1 MQDQTRIHHLSA
13 TNELLLQVFYECGDQ
28 GDTVSYKSCCEG
40 NPDPRGQELPGH
52 RWETTVAWTKVQELP
67 GQEICPDTGK
77 IQQLHGQKCKSFP
90 VQKSF
95 PDTGE
100 RQQLHGQ
107 KGKSFPGQES
117 FPDTGEINSYTDK
130 SARVFPDKRAART
143 QMRDNSWLDKSTR
156 AYLDKIFTWTQGRDN
171 SCMDKRAKV
180 FPDKRAS
187 RTQVRLTVTRTK
199 VPEFSRTRE
208 LPGHRWE
215 TRVMHGQCL
224 FVHIYVVCPNV
235 P

>member
-1 MQDQTRIHHLSA
+1 MKDRTRIPHLSFLVRYQWA
-13 TNELLLQVFYECGDQ
+13 MFCCRFSTNVVIWVTQFPTSPAARGTQTHAD
-28 GDTVSYKSCCEG
+28 KSC
-40 NPDPRGQELPGH
+40 
-52 RWETTVAWTKVQELP
+52 
-67 GQEICPDTGK
+67 
-77 IQQLHGQKCKSFP
+77 
-90 VQKSF
+90 

-100 RQQLHGQ
+100 RQQLPGQ
-107 KGKSFPGQES
+107 KCKSFPDKRFAQTQVR
-117 FPDTGEINSYTDK
+117 FNSCTDK
-130 SARVFPDKRAART
+130 SARVFPDKRAARTQMRDNSCMDKSARVFLDKRASRT

-156 AYLDKIFTWTQGRDN
+156 AYLDKIFTWTQVRDN

-224 FVHIYVVCPNV
+224 FVHIYVVRPNV